1 MNENSKDFL
10 KRIVQRETDYIISNV
25 TLLNDLLDN
34 GSPEETVKKGFEL
47 LVNSVESASAIIK
60 EAINCDF

>member
-10 KRIVQRETDYIISNV
+10 KRVVQRETDYIISKVN
-25 TLLNDLLDN
+25 LLDDIFDS
-34 GSPEETVKKGFEL
+34 GSPEETVKKGFVL
-47 LVNSVESASAIIK
+47 LVNSVEKACASIK